1 MEMLR
6 ETAPF
11 LFFLDFGEIVVNG
24 WLGYAGIFG
33 QGGEAALQE
42 EKPVVAE
49 VLHDRLPFGGGEAGG
64 RQVIAAHR
72 AADERGDDIVD
83 GPLEIFKDVQR
94 GSRMVGSP
102 HMNRGPLGIFGRWSV
117 LDDFFCQELARG
129 QVGRDI
135 MVDAE
140 HGAGLAVAVLDE
152 AAGAEKN
159 VILAA
164 FSVVI
169 YKKRFLG

>member
-6 ETAPF
+6 ATAPF
-11 LFFLDFGEIVVNG
+11 LFFPDFAEIAVNG
-24 WLGYAGIFG
+24 WFGYAEIFG

-83 GPLEIFKDVQR
+83 GSLEIFKDV
-94 GSRMVGSP
+94 
-102 HMNRGPLGIFGRWSV
+102 
-117 LDDFFCQELARG
+117 
-129 QVGRDI
+129 
-135 MVDAE
+135 
-140 HGAGLAVAVLDE
+140 
-152 AAGAEKN
+152 
-159 VILAA
+159 
-164 FSVVI
+164 
-169 YKKRFLG
+169 